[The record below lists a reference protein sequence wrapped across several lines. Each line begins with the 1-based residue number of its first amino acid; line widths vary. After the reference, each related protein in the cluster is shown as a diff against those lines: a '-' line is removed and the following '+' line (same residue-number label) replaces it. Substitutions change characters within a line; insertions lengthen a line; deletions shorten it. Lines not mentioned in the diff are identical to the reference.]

1 MWGSKSRIWY
11 GFEARRHE
19 ERDPVP
25 AQRFYRLGPCSVILS
40 TVYTVT
46 RRLLS
51 LPALLLRRDVS
62 KDSELLVLR
71 HENAVLRRH
80 VPRMRYEP
88 ADRLWFAALSHLI
101 PRHRWAQVFPMTG
114 PSP

>member
-1 MWGSKSRIWY
+1 M
-11 GFEARRHE
+11 
-19 ERDPVP
+19 
-25 AQRFYRLGPCSVILS
+25 ILS
-40 TVYTVT
+40 MVYAVT

-62 KDSELLVLR
+62 KDAELLVLR

-80 VPRMRYEP
+80 VPRVRYEP

-101 PRHRWAQVFPMTG
+101 PRRPIDLAEYHVYHTAVLGGLINENQIA
-114 PSP
+114 S